1 VGADAG
7 TAAGVA
13 VGGAH
18 PSILHVTNSKHV
30 TSVTRPRG
38 IASKSKQ
45 VTLFVCFNFEAS
57 G

>member
-1 VGADAG
+1 
-7 TAAGVA
+7 

-18 PSILHVTNSKHV
+18 PSILHVANSKHV

-45 VTLFVCFNFEAS
+45 ATVFVCFNFEAS